1 MMNMRRF
8 LGVAATLL
16 LLFTAC
22 APAISKGMK
31 DQVDKNLRFREVFSN
46 PDAFRGRVV
55 MWGGVII
62 EAKNQ
67 KEGTLLE
74 ILQKPLDWI
83 GQPEDGDESEGRFLA
98 LYEGFLDTALYAKGR
113 EITAAGEIRG
123 KRVQPMGEVEY
134 SYPLMSAR
142 EIHLWPE
149 RVKERIVP
157 APYWGYPWGWDYPY
171 PPRPHRR

>member
-8 LGVAATLL
+8 MGVAATLL

-98 LYEGFLDTALYAKGR
+98 LYEGFLDTARLCQGKGDHGCR
-113 EITAAGEIRG
+113 GDPGQKGTAHGRG
-123 KRVQPMGEVEY
+123 GVFLSPDVG
-134 SYPLMSAR
+134 
-142 EIHLWPE
+142 
-149 RVKERIVP
+149 
-157 APYWGYPWGWDYPY
+157 
-171 PPRPHRR
+171 

>member
-1 MMNMRRF
+1 MNIHRF
-8 LGVAATLL
+8 LGTMVA
-16 LLFTAC
+16 LLFLFPAC

-46 PDAFRGRVV
+46 PDAFTGRVV

-74 ILQKPLDWI
+74 VLQKPLDWV
-83 GQPEDGDESEGRFLA
+83 GQPQEGDESEGRFLA
-98 LYEGFLDTALYAKGR
+98 LHEGFLDTALYAKGR

-123 KRVQPMGEVEY
+123 KRVQPIGEVEY
-134 SYPLMSAR
+134 NYPLLSAR

-149 RVKERIVP
+149 RVKERVVP
-157 APYWGYPWGWDYPY
+157 APYWGYPWWWDYPY
-171 PPRPHRR
+171 PHRYPRR